1 LRTILV
7 VLTLIGLHASIA
19 AGWVVVAFA
28 VIVAVSALALGA
40 ALQRKSGPVAIAM
53 LAGNVMFFSVAL
65 ALYAAGTKVVGHILT
80 LPSFLILAGLSFV
93 FAQSLARGE
102 EPIVNRFMR
111 MELGSVPER
120 AARYGRRLT
129 AIWAVLLAAMAVES
143 MILSFAV
150 DLSTWSWLVNVVN
163 PVALAIF
170 FVAQHLYGDRFLPE
184 HRRASPLTTV
194 KAMLHPGVW
203 FGMRAEQPRREH

>member
-1 LRTILV
+1 V
-7 VLTLIGLHASIA
+7 AIA
-19 AGWVVVAFA
+19 AGWVGAAFA
-28 VIVAVSALALGA
+28 LLVAVAAAALGVGIR
-40 ALQRKSGPVAIAM
+40 RKSGPVTIAF
-53 LAGNVMFFSVAL
+53 LSGTVIFFGAAL
-65 ALYAAGTKVVGHILT
+65 ALYLAGSKSAGHVLT
-80 LPSFLILAGLSFV
+80 APSFLILAGLAFV
-93 FAQSLARGE
+93 FARSLANGA

-111 MELGSVPER
+111 LEMGTVPER

-143 MILSFAV
+143 LVLSFVA
-150 DLSTWSWLVNVVN
+150 DLATWSWLVNVAN

-203 FGMRAEQPRREH
+203 FGMRPEQPRREH